1 MRRPTQHS
9 ALSTQHSPAAGG
21 PRLALL
27 GGRDCRR
34 RRAASAVR
42 RERRRVKE
50 VVQVSK
56 RLIFIVLV
64 LVTALAAVPVFAGP
78 VPSKT
83 AANQSLDQRAA
94 DIAVVRDVI
103 SHDEVAKAL
112 EARGFTR
119 AQVDQKLAQ
128 LSPQDLHQLAQNLDQ
143 LQAAGLTRQ
152 EWYWIGIG
160 ALAVIILLVALAA
173 VPVFAG
179 PVPSKTAANQSLDQ
193 RAADI
198 AVVRDVLSHDE
209 VAKALEA
216 RGFTRQQVDQKL
228 AQLSPQDL
236 HQLAQ
241 NLDQL
246 QAAGLTSQEW
256 LWVALGAIAALVQIL
271 R

>member
-1 MRRPTQHS
+1 
-9 ALSTQHSPAAGG
+9 
-21 PRLALL
+21 
-27 GGRDCRR
+27 
-34 RRAASAVR
+34 
-42 RERRRVKE
+42 
-50 VVQVSK
+50 VSK

-119 AQVDQKLAQ
+119 QQVDQKLAQ

-160 ALAVIILLVALAA
+160 ALAVIILIVAL
-173 VPVFAG
+173 
-179 PVPSKTAANQSLDQ
+179 S
-193 RAADI
+193 
-198 AVVRDVLSHDE
+198 
-209 VAKALEA
+209 
-216 RGFTRQQVDQKL
+216 
-228 AQLSPQDL
+228 
-236 HQLAQ
+236 
-241 NLDQL
+241 
-246 QAAGLTSQEW
+246 
-256 LWVALGAIAALVQIL
+256 
-271 R
+271 